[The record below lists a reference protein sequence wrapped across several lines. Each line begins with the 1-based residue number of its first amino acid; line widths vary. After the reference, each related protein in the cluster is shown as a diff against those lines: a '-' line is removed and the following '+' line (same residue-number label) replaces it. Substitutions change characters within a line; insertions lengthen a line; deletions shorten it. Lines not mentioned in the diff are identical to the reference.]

1 MHTITVLED
10 TSAETLLGFIEK
22 EISQYQTKYSLL
34 SFQDQVTDYARK
46 ILVEEIKKHF
56 DIFVV
61 LQSDIPRHKQRIEE
75 YFSYG
80 VHGLYFN
87 PSISSYSKK
96 QVEIMTFATDL
107 FALGW
112 VFAASLND
120 KSIIEDLLSLK
131 IIPIP
136 AEDDDSL
143 IDFIKSHKYFGKI
156 SPNLKSI
163 PLLDRKRADYSLA
176 DKIKMKMLLETM
188 NFRQKLMVKRI
199 DESFGSSGL

>member
-87 PSISSYSKK
+87 LNLTGYSKE
-96 QVEIMTFATDL
+96 QIEMMIYAAGL
-107 FALGW
+107 FSPGW
-112 VFAASLND
+112 VFATSQNV
-120 KSIIEDLLSLK
+120 KSMIEELLSLK
-131 IIPIP
+131 IIPVLFDY
-136 AEDDDSL
+136 DDEL
-143 IDFIKSHKYFGKI
+143 VDFIKSHKKFNKI

-163 PLLDRKRADYSLA
+163 PLLELKQSNFSLA
-176 DKIKMKMLLETM
+176 DKIKMKVLLETM
-188 NFRQKLMVKRI
+188 NLRQKLMVKRI